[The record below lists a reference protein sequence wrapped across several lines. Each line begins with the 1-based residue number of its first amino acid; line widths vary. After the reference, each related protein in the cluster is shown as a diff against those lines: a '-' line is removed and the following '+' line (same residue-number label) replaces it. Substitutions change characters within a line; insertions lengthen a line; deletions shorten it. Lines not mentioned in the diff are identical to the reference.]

1 MTPKPKPERKPKGK
15 PRKQKT
21 NRQKLILQI
30 SDLCRQITIFR
41 DACTCVLSSVDGVR
55 CNDVSQWGH
64 VIPQG
69 ASGFLKHSLSNSFR
83 QCGSH
88 NTIHKYNQSIYLEW
102 YRERF
107 GNTAIKMLRDASL
120 VTYHKF
126 TIQDLIDR
134 RDEYKRMLEDL
145 QRRAVFGETI
155 EDLVIKGYYG
165 EIIQEAWIKD
175 GRI

>member
-1 MTPKPKPERKPKGK
+1 
-15 PRKQKT
+15 
-21 NRQKLILQI
+21 
-30 SDLCRQITIFR
+30 
-41 DACTCVLSSVDGVR
+41 
-55 CNDVSQWGH
+55 
-64 VIPQG
+64 
-69 ASGFLKHSLSNSFR
+69 
-83 QCGSH
+83 
-88 NTIHKYNQSIYLEW
+88 
-102 YRERF
+102 
-107 GNTAIKMLRDASL
+107 MLREASQ

-134 RDEYKRMLEDL
+134 REEYKRMLEDL